1 MPLPPQAF
9 VAQWA
14 TLHPLATA
22 ARRRELRPLQMLTEL
37 GETVALLQDST
48 RPLLQKASGGS
59 YELGTSVRA
68 LTDLWR
74 QRVPSATH
82 QDVSVWDDVLC
93 CRRRL
98 LATLERKLEEE
109 LDGETFLHPAVD
121 LSIHGIYILAQDDRR
136 AVDGERFLNLR
147 FTLPTGH
154 PVNAR
159 GRVVQ
164 VDDHKGQRGIHLA
177 FEEIADNDSAAIRA
191 FVEAQQA
198 A

>member
-1 MPLPPQAF
+1 MSDFPEKRRSQRCSIDLF
-9 VAQWA
+9 V
-14 TLHPLATA
+14 
-22 ARRRELRPLQMLTEL
+22 
-37 GETVALLQDST
+37 
-48 RPLLQKASGGS
+48 
-59 YELGTSVRA
+59 
-68 LTDLWR
+68 
-74 QRVPSATH
+74 
-82 QDVSVWDDVLC
+82 
-93 CRRRL
+93 
-98 LATLERKLEEE
+98 EEE

-136 AVDGERFLNLR
+136 AVDGERYLNLR

-159 GRVVQ
+159 GRAVQ